1 MLVSVYRDN
10 LISISDL
17 INSIQKL
24 QKISDSTKFEKIA
37 KVLDADKD
45 GVIDYS
51 NAMEVSGPLLPH
63 ESCTTW
69 VMCRIIP
76 QELCASWITYLRTR
90 AWLVLCFISLQ

>member
-63 ESCTTW
+63 ESCTT
-69 VMCRIIP
+69 
-76 QELCASWITYLRTR
+76 
-90 AWLVLCFISLQ
+90 

>member
-1 MLVSVYRDN
+1 MNVVVMLYFNCFPLLYHTMLVSVYRDN

-24 QKISDSTKFEKIA
+24 QKISDGTKFEKIA

-63 ESCTTW
+63 ESCTT
-69 VMCRIIP
+69 
-76 QELCASWITYLRTR
+76 
-90 AWLVLCFISLQ
+90 